1 MLINVFY
8 NLFRFPPRDVELSS
22 IKADI
27 DDNTASLRSIKS
39 IKLAKEAHLFF
50 TGLTYN
56 EDKKTQREK
65 NFFLFPYR
73 SMCFCLYAI
82 YFVFI
87 MNLGSMIFFNNPM
100 NVGYFSLF
108 TLAYAILIGRHS
120 MRKIKTALI
129 IENIREIYQQCSPHK
144 LKYDMQDFYRAKE
157 RERKFTSL
165 KKKV

>member
-1 MLINVFY
+1 MLIDIYY
-8 NLFRFPPRDVELSS
+8 NLFCFPPRKVELSS

-27 DDNTASLRSIKS
+27 DDNVVSLRSIKS
-39 IKLAKEAHLFF
+39 IKMAKEAHLFF

-73 SMCFCLYAI
+73 SMCFCLYAV
-82 YFVFI
+82 YFVFL
-87 MNLGSMIFFNNPM
+87 MNLGSMIFLNNPM

-108 TLAYAILIGRHS
+108 TMAYAILIGRHS
-120 MRKIKTALI
+120 MCKIKTALI
-129 IENIREIYQQCSPHK
+129 IENIREIHQNFSDYK
-144 LKYDMQDFYRAKE
+144 IKYDMQDFYRAKE
-157 RERKFTSL
+157 RERKFTSF